1 MLTFRRPPFLAVWT
15 LLLTAASA
23 VGASAQDN
31 VQWRTEAELDQQ
43 LERLVDLTWDDVP
56 LRDGLGSLAASQR
69 VAIFLD
75 RRIDPDQL
83 ISLKVSDERLEQ
95 VLQRV
100 ALLAEAGV
108 ARVGDVMYVGPSET
122 AGQLPT
128 VAELQS
134 QFARTGDSQF
144 AANLLTR
151 RSYRWERLTPPRE
164 ILTDIAQA
172 QEMTWTNLET
182 VIPHDLWPEVN
193 LPPLRTTELLTL
205 VLAGF
210 HASYRFQKTPD
221 GVQLELVGIPE
232 NLALTKSYRYAG
244 NHDEAITKIRGLY
257 PEAKVESD
265 GKQLAVTGS
274 HEAQQA
280 VAKLLRGGTVRRGMV
295 TPGEKRYTLTVQQQP
310 LGPVLKALAGQLG
323 LEVVLPEGQ
332 DEALSK
338 RTSFSVKEADLPG
351 LLDAIFAESELGYRV
366 EEERLIVTAPE

>member
-1 MLTFRRPPFLAVWT
+1 MLTFNRPPFWVVGA
-15 LLLTAASA
+15 LLLTAALT
-23 VGASAQDN
+23 VGASAQGDI
-31 VQWRTEAELDQQ
+31 QWRTEGELDQH
-43 LERLVDLTWDDVP
+43 LDRPVGLTWDDVP
-56 LRDGLGSLAASQR
+56 LRDGLWSLAAAQR

-75 RRIDPDQL
+75 RRIDPEQL
-83 ISLKVSDERLEQ
+83 ISLKVSDERLDQ
-95 VLQRV
+95 VLQRI
-100 ALLAEAGV
+100 ALLAGAAV

-134 QFARTGDSQF
+134 QFARNGDSQLG
-144 AANLLTR
+144 ANLLTR

-172 QEMTWTNLET
+172 QKMTWSNLET
-182 VIPHDLWPEVN
+182 VIPHDLWPEAN

-221 GVQLELVGIPE
+221 GVQLEIVRIPD
-232 NLALTKSYRYAG
+232 NLSLTKSYRYAG
-244 NHDEAITKIRGLY
+244 NHDEAITKIHGLY

-265 GKQLAVTGS
+265 GKQLTIIGS
-274 HEAQQA
+274 HEAHQA

-332 DEALSK
+332 EEALSK

-351 LLDAIFAESELGYRV
+351 LLDAIFAESTLGYRV
-366 EEERLIVTAPE
+366 EEARLIVTSPE